1 MKKRSLALV
10 LALCM
15 CLALTTGAFA
25 SGEASGEASGGASG
39 GASYAYTVT
48 ANGVETA
55 EGSDLALSVPFDAAG
70 ISGFAAE
77 SSSTGLVAVQ
87 GDDTTEGAVSVTL
100 GGSGEMFDAADL
112 AIYPNAQE
120 KLGFASFDSK
130 ADMGGAALASAR
142 GGAYLELDGVY
153 AVGQTG
159 LLYAGSDS
167 DRYSGSD
174 DSAYIDTVVV
184 ARDSYLE
191 SESATPINE
200 GNWPHA
206 TTLMVRGAN
215 RSALSVGES
224 ETYYY
229 GTGVVADGW
238 AAMATDSAVGMGLDM
253 VAYNSYAAT
262 RLGGYCSY
270 SDSRCRDFL
279 YGTTYESAEY
289 GSIIANFGELYI
301 LGTDDAAYDTNTIRA
316 ASGGTE
322 LAVRASIDPLAFAHE
337 DDIVSGNVA
346 SSVTGFRN
354 AVMMHVPD
362 IMGGGAKISDAKGI
376 LYVKDSTIATS
387 EELAPEDYA
396 TGEYMEA
403 WIAKA
408 GEANY
413 AYLEYTRGATVL
425 IRSDNALIHLTNAN
439 VESYTGVLIQS
450 VLNADAHGNWIP
462 ADAEV
467 SDRIGIDVIVDG
479 TTALVGNINH
489 EDYHRAMNI
498 TLMDDA
504 SLTGDIFTGTVDTWH
519 AKFADYIDSGANFLR
534 DLDGYDTVWGTN
546 VTLSGNA
553 AWTVTNT
560 SNITGLTVEPGAVLN
575 GVVTVDGQ
583 PVDVSAGGSWS
594 GEIIVTPA
602 AGAVTVAEETVPA
615 TDGTEN
621 QNNTLQDTAQP
632 VTAEE
637 YDGYEAYLR
646 EYMTN
651 YAGNGGDGSGF
662 DEGARSMALGE
673 LDSVG
678 FGADINAFPFE
689 MYVTQFGAMSFAEW
703 IAQ

>member
-1 MKKRSLALV
+1 M
-10 LALCM
+10 ALCL
-15 CLALTTGAFA
+15 CLALPFGVFA
-25 SGEASGEASGGASG
+25 SGEASGGPGGGSGGPPG
-39 GASYAYTVT
+39 GSSATYEYTVS
-48 ANGVETA
+48 AAGLEMAEESGVT
-55 EGSDLALSVPFDAAG
+55 LSVPFTVSGA
-70 ISGFAAE
+70 SGFEAE
-77 SSSTGLVAVQ
+77 GSGNGLVAVQ
-87 GDDTTEGAVSVTL
+87 GDDTTEGAISVTL
-100 GGSGEMFDAADL
+100 GGSGEMFDAAAL
-112 AIYPNAQE
+112 SIYPAAQA
-120 KLGFASFDSK
+120 KLGFAAFDSI
-130 ADMGGAALASAR
+130 ADMGGAPLASAR

-153 AVGQTG
+153 AIGQTG
-159 LLYAGSDS
+159 LLNAGSDS
-167 DRYSGSD
+167 DRYSGAD

-184 ARDSYLE
+184 VRDSYLE

-200 GNWPHA
+200 ANWPHA
-206 TTLMVRGAN
+206 TSLMVRGSN

-229 GTGVVADGW
+229 GTGVVVDGW

-253 VAYNSYAAT
+253 VAYNCYAST

-301 LGTDDAAYDTNTIRA
+301 LGTDDAAVDTNTVRA

-322 LAVRASIDPLAFAHE
+322 LAVRATIDPLAFANE
-337 DDIVSGNVA
+337 DDIVAENTP

-376 LYVKDSTIATS
+376 LYVKDSVIATS
-387 EELAPEDYA
+387 EDLAPEDYA
-396 TGEYMEA
+396 SGEYKEA

-413 AYLEYTRGATVL
+413 AYLEYTRGAAVL
-425 IRSDNALIHLTNAN
+425 IRSDNALIHLTNAD

-450 VLNADAHGNWIP
+450 ALNADANGNWIP

-489 EDYHRAMNI
+489 EDYHRVMNI
-498 TLMDDA
+498 TLADDA

-519 AKFADYIDSGANFLR
+519 AKFAEYIDSGANYLR
-534 DLDGYDTVWGTN
+534 DLEGYDTIWGTN
-546 VTLSGNA
+546 VTLVGSSV
-553 AWTVTNT
+553 WTVTDT
-560 SNITGLTVEPGAVLN
+560 SNITGLTIEPGAVLN
-575 GVVTVDGQ
+575 GEVTVDGSV
-583 PVDVSAGGSWS
+583 VDVSAGGSWT
-594 GEIIVTPA
+594 GNIVITA
-602 AGAVTVAEETVPA
+602 ATASEEDAVVAEEAVPA

-621 QNNTLQDTAQP
+621 QSNTLNETAQP
-632 VTAEE
+632 ATVEE

-646 EYMTN
+646 AFMDSYS
-651 YAGNGGDGSGF
+651 GSGDGSGF
-662 DEGARSMALGE
+662 DDGARSMALG
-673 LDSVG
+673 
-678 FGADINAFPFE
+678 
-689 MYVTQFGAMSFAEW
+689 
-703 IAQ
+703 